1 MPWDAIIWHDFWLL
15 IGEMNTITE
24 VLHFQGNVFFFFFW
38 NVSSLLLPGSLEMQT
53 TYTVFEIMLIHA
65 SFTVVI

>member
-24 VLHFQGNVFFFFFW
+24 GLHFQGNVFF
-38 NVSSLLLPGSLEMQT
+38 
-53 TYTVFEIMLIHA
+53 VFGMCLRCCFLVPWKCKQGMLYLR
-65 SFTVVI
+65 SC

>member
-24 VLHFQGNVFFFFFW
+24 GLHFQGNVFFFFW

-53 TYTVFEIMLIHA
+53 RYAVFEIMLIHA